1 MTDFLIYYAAFAL
14 SGGVV
19 CTWKLCYPSLNY
31 IQETFPKSKINDWRT
46 LSALVFFIWATV
58 MAPFMIPCL
67 YYEEQFCQAFINN
80 LLKIDNKK

>member
-31 IQETFPKSKINDWRT
+31 IEYKFPKSIINNWRH
-46 LSALVFFIWATV
+46 LSLLVFFLWATV
-58 MAPFMIPCL
+58 MAPFMIACL
-67 YYEEQFCQAFINN
+67 YYEEHFCQAFINN

>member
-1 MTDFLIYYAAFAL
+1 MTEFIFYYAAFAL

-19 CTWKLCYPSLNY
+19 CTWKLCYPSLSY
-31 IQETFPKSKINDWRT
+31 IKYKIPKSKINEWRP
-46 LSALVFFIWATV
+46 LSLLVFFLWATV

>member
-31 IQETFPKSKINDWRT
+31 IEHKFPKSIINNWRH
-46 LSALVFFIWATV
+46 LSLLVFFLWATV
-58 MAPFMIPCL
+58 MAPFMIACL
-67 YYEEQFCQAFINN
+67 YYEEHFCQAFINN